1 MDKERKGERM
11 TEFKPCPM
19 CGEELSM
26 EDVCF
31 YDEEGCQY
39 DHVSNVLVEQ
49 VGIFCNCGYS
59 YATEIENL
67 YDEEE
72 DLCEGGKW
80 EKNFITLAN
89 RRYKEE

>member
-1 MDKERKGERM
+1 M

-19 CGEELSM
+19 CGGELTMSN
-26 EDVCF
+26 VCF
-31 YDEEGCQY
+31 YDDEGCQY
-39 DHVSNVLVEQ
+39 DYASEVFVEQ
-49 VGIFCNCGYS
+49 VGIFCSCGYS

-80 EKNFITLAN
+80 EKYFIALAN

>member
-1 MDKERKGERM
+1 M
-11 TEFKPCPM
+11 TGFKPCPM
-19 CGEELSM
+19 CGGKLTM

-39 DHVSNVLVEQ
+39 DYISNVFVEQ

-72 DLCEGGKW
+72 DLYEGGKW
-80 EKNFITLAN
+80 EKNFIALAN
-89 RRYKEE
+89 RRYKGE